1 MEIEDKITS
10 IFNIVKDIEKQD
22 QAIASILMEG
32 LGLSINLID
41 AVIKNNGR
49 KNIDITE
56 HLEIVS
62 SVLGV
67 SLRELV
73 MHIIQTQPGAEE
85 SSKEA
90 DAATLNFIT
99 STDNLD
105 DYEKFLAQTKA
116 KEDLD
121 FLAKIL

>member
-1 MEIEDKITS
+1 MEIADKINS
-10 IFNIVKDIEKQD
+10 IVAIVKDIETHD
-22 QAIASILMEG
+22 PAVASILMEG

-41 AVIKNNGR
+41 SLIKNNGR

-62 SVLGV
+62 SVLGL
-67 SLRELV
+67 SLRDLV

-90 DAATLNFIT
+90 DKVTLDFIT
-99 STDNLD
+99 STENLD

-116 KEDLD
+116 KTDLD
-121 FLAKIL
+121 FLAKII